1 MVIATDAAKTY
12 TAEEYLALEVESEIR
27 NEYRNGEIVS
37 MTGGTPNHNKLTS
50 ALSALLW
57 FALRQKPYSVF
68 VTDQRLWIPE
78 CDLYTYPDIMTIA
91 EPLELKPGRKDTVVN
106 PILLAEVL
114 SPSTAEYDRADKFAA
129 YRTISTVQEYL
140 LIAQDK
146 PQVEQF
152 VKQAEREWLFIDH
165 QGLDAVVKV
174 RSLGVEIALADLYE
188 AINWQETEQVS
199 EGD

>member
-1 MVIATDAAKTY
+1 MVIATAEAKTY

-27 NEYRNGEIVS
+27 NEYRNGEIIP
-37 MTGGTPNHNKLTS
+37 MTGGTPNHNKLAS
-50 ALSALLW
+50 ALTALLW
-57 FALRQKPYSVF
+57 FALRQKPYDVF

-78 CDLYTYPDIMTIA
+78 QDIYTYPDVMVT
-91 EPLELKPGRKDTVVN
+91 PQPGELKLGRKDTVIN

-114 SPSTAEYDRADKFAA
+114 SPSTAQYDRADKFAA

-152 VKQAEREWLFIDH
+152 IKQGENEWLFMDH
-165 QGLDAVVKV
+165 QGLDAVFRV
-174 RSLGVEIALADLYE
+174 RSLSVDIALGDLYE
-188 AINWQETEQVS
+188 AIEFEKNS
-199 EGD
+199 D

>member
-1 MVIATDAAKTY
+1 MTIATAEAQTY

-27 NEYRNGEIVS
+27 NEYRNGEMIP
-37 MTGGTPNHNKLTS
+37 MTGGTPNHNKLAS
-50 ALSALLW
+50 ALTALLW
-57 FALRQKPYSVF
+57 FALRQKRYDVF

-78 CDLYTYPDIMTIA
+78 QNIYTYPDTMVT
-91 EPLELKPGRKDTVVN
+91 PRPVELKSGRKDTVIN

-114 SPSTAEYDRADKFAA
+114 SPSTAQYDRADKFAA

-152 VKQAEREWLFIDH
+152 VKQGENEWLFMDH
-165 QGLDAVVKV
+165 QGLDAVFRV
-174 RSLGVEIALADLYE
+174 RSLNVEIALGDLYE
-188 AINWQETEQVS
+188 AIEFEKNS
-199 EGD
+199 G